1 MAAACFQAAAIDIQ
15 LGEGV
20 EAKFRGSV
28 TWGTQ
33 IRTESPS
40 PDAYADWPSRAVPG
54 TSKGNLQGQ
63 TGGSNL
69 NFAKGQAI
77 SNVLKATLNKPSI
90 FLSQTCVTLIFEFC
104 GSMRSPFGP
113 FAGP

>member
-1 MAAACFQAAAIDIQ
+1 MAAACLQAAAIDIQ
-15 LGEGV
+15 LGEGT
-20 EAKFRGSV
+20 EAKFHGAV

-40 PDAYADWPSRAVPG
+40 PDAYADWPSRVVPG
-54 TSKGNLQGQ
+54 TPKGNLQGQ

-77 SNVLKATLNKPSI
+77 SNVL
-90 FLSQTCVTLIFEFC
+90 
-104 GSMRSPFGP
+104 
-113 FAGP
+113 